1 MIAKTA
7 KAKES
12 LSDKAYRE
20 LKTKILDNELH
31 AGQQMIESEVSQLLN
46 MSRTPTREAMLRI
59 ANEGLIELKPRH
71 GMRVK
76 PISVIDMQEIYE
88 ILTGLESTAAALC
101 AKKGLTVEQLDLM
114 RQSVTDMDSAL
125 SKDDLTEWARA
136 DERFHRYLVEFSD
149 NERLQALVGNFIE
162 QSHRA
167 RMLTLKMRPKPTDSN
182 KDHSDV
188 VKAIEER
195 NSEQARLIHHK
206 HREESGKMMISL
218 LKDYGLNHI

>member
-1 MIAKTA
+1 MMRSA

-20 LKTKILDNELH
+20 LKAKILDNELH
-31 AGQQMIESEVSQLLN
+31 AGQQMIEAEVSQLLN
-46 MSRTPTREAMLRI
+46 MSRTPTREAMLKI

-76 PISVIDMQEIYE
+76 PISVMDMQEIYE

-101 AKKGLTVEQLDLM
+101 ATKGLTAEQLDLM
-114 RQSVTDMDSAL
+114 RQSVVDMDKAL
-125 SKDDLTEWARA
+125 NRDDLIEWAQA
-136 DERFHRYLVEFSD
+136 DERFHRYLVEFSNND
-149 NERLQALVGNFIE
+149 RLQILVANFIE

-167 RMLTLKMRPKPTDSN
+167 RMLTLKIRPKPTNSN

-195 NSEQARLIHHK
+195 NSEQARAIHHK
-206 HREESGKMMISL
+206 HREQSGQMMINL